1 MELTVRNS
9 YWIAYENDWAL
20 TKGASPVKSLTELP
34 ECGFYTLT
42 VHEIIQE
49 KEDHGKTTLLART
62 DLSHPRLRELI
73 FGHLVNGAG
82 LCPSV

>member
-1 MELTVRNS
+1 MTLTFHNS
-9 YWIAYENDWAL
+9 YWIAYENEWAL
-20 TKGASPVKSLTELP
+20 TKGSSTVKSLTEQPGREL
-34 ECGFYTLT
+34 YTLT

-49 KEDHGKTTLLART
+49 KKEHGKTTLVART
-62 DLSHPRLRELI
+62 DLSNPRLRKLI